1 MVFKKLFNILRG
13 LFTTQKEELPS
24 RLVGPEMCWFYM
36 SGEPSIAIGH
46 LRYQVAPQP
55 NTLIVHAAFNGQLLG
70 QAMQEDPYW
79 VYEQYID
86 ELARLAGLGY
96 TNLLAIVPVDRKD
109 NLSLLLQQGAF
120 KKYQEVFALDI
131 RGYDGR

>member
-70 QAMQEDPYW
+70 QAMQEDYGW
-79 VYEQYID
+79 MYEQYID
-86 ELARLAGLGY
+86 ELVRLAGLGY

-109 NLSLLLQQGAF
+109 NLSLLLQQGTF
-120 KKYQEVFALDI
+120 KKYQEVFALDL
-131 RGYDGR
+131 RGFGGR